1 MKIYL
6 HIPFCDLKCGYCSF
20 VSFENQNEKKE
31 HYIKAAIKQLK
42 NDLAQF
48 EIQANSITSIYIGGG
63 TPTCLKAHLYE
74 DFFAIL
80 KPYLAKDAEIST
92 ELNPESTNELWLK
105 TMQSYGVNRL
115 SFGVQSFFEDKLKLL
130 DRAHTKDNA
139 KKVINLAKNL
149 NFDNISLDLIYST
162 RLDNEKRLEQ
172 EIINAINLPINHI
185 SAYSLTIE
193 AGSKFRNKFVIQAD
207 SIKNAEFL
215 FKILDEYGFKQY
227 EISNF
232 GKICEHNLSYWRHN
246 EYLGIGCSAVGF
258 INKSRYYP
266 FKNLELYIK
275 NPLYKDVENLSKNE
289 ILNEKI
295 FLGLRSIVGIDENL
309 LNKNMQKNAQI
320 LKDEGMLEFKN
331 KTYYSK
337 SFLLADEISLFL
349 LS

>member
-31 HYIKAAIKQLK
+31 HYIKATIKQLK

-193 AGSKFRNKFVIQAD
+193 AGSKFRNKFEIQAD

-309 LNKNMQKNAQI
+309 LNKNMQKKAQI

>member
-92 ELNPESTNELWLK
+92 ELNPESINELWLK

-193 AGSKFRNKFVIQAD
+193 ASSKFRNKFEIQAD

-232 GKICEHNLSYWRHN
+232 GKICEHNLSYWQHN